1 MVSYT
6 RLIGLM
12 DVTIDIND
20 IFNKITY
27 AKPTYN
33 KIKPIVGAGS
43 PKMTDS
49 ELAQNSCNDP

>member
-33 KIKPIVGAGS
+33 KIKPILHEQGVLRWQI
-43 PKMTDS
+43 P
-49 ELAQNSCNDP
+49 N